1 MLARIIILLQ
11 FEMKMSTFL
20 AVDWFDECQWCAVG
34 YILLWNFVKIVD
46 EGVCLFTVHYLC
58 KRYERSTNKEQERES
73 VDYYVMLLVLDGE
86 CHGVSNLVQDFAQV
100 LRSMGRA

>member
-1 MLARIIILLQ
+1 M
-11 FEMKMSTFL
+11 
-20 AVDWFDECQWCAVG
+20 
-34 YILLWNFVKIVD
+34 
-46 EGVCLFTVHYLC
+46 C

-100 LRSMGRA
+100 LRSMGGNVVVKYKATYKYIALVLVYNISMSIESNNNKTVTEM